1 MIEEGLKSAIVKTI
15 CDTYNCC
22 GERAFHAGFIRP
34 GIFLC
39 SSNPV
44 NATYRSTI
52 VKPSN
57 IEDLSNLLEHINDW
71 VMEGPKIIIDYLV
84 VSINKNCNST
94 ALMSLVD
101 DPECAKTQSSLPP
114 QNINDIGQV
123 IGSCAVQQFKDFCDP

>member
-1 MIEEGLKSAIVKTI
+1 MKTI
-15 CDTYNCC
+15 CDTCNCC

-57 IEDLSNLLEHINDW
+57 IEDLSNRLEHINDW

-101 DPECAKTQSSLPP
+101 DPECPKTQSSLPP
-114 QNINDIGQV
+114 QNINDISQV

>member
-1 MIEEGLKSAIVKTI
+1 MTTI
-15 CDTYNCC
+15 CDSCRCC
-22 GERAFHAGFIRP
+22 GERDFHAGFIRP

-39 SSNPV
+39 SSNPM

-52 VKPSN
+52 VKPTELSN
-57 IEDLSNLLEHINDW
+57 IDLLEHINDW

-94 ALMSLVD
+94 ALMSLSVVD
-101 DPECAKTQSSLPP
+101 DPECSKIQSSLPP
-114 QNINDIGQV
+114 ENINDIGQV